1 MTILL
6 TAALAAL
13 SLTGCTGNGVSPD
26 AGYPLER
33 FSLSVG
39 DYVYHAAIDQESHI
53 AKIGAIKYGGQ
64 VSKVDYRLADGATIS
79 PDPKDFTGDWPE
91 SQDFT
96 VTCDGE
102 ETVYTVVL
110 SAYESRFPGAD
121 DDVLFLKRVLYAN
134 DVAKMIDLN
143 YLPMKLYPG
152 IYERIGQEFSLFRIL
167 KEVYGV
173 ESYQQYKVLKVC
185 VADDDKAKALSV
197 KEGSALFDMYKVSYM
212 ASGAPIHVSISY
224 ISGESANYVI
234 SGEENRQFY
243 SGFNWKT

>member
-121 DDVLFLKRVLYAN
+121 DDVLFFDDFDQADGLDMDAWNYVPRGTAAWQVSMSGSPDHSYIQDGNLVLAIVSE
-134 DVAKMIDLN
+134 DGECLSGGVKTQG
-143 YLPMKLYPG
+143 KLWFQAP
-152 IYERIGQEFSLFRIL
+152 FRI
-167 KEVYGV
+167 EVRAKFV
-173 ESYQQYKVLKVC
+173 DDAESVGQAICEYLC
-185 VADDDKAKALSV
+185 
-197 KEGSALFDMYKVSYM
+197 SAEM
-212 ASGAPIHVSISY
+212 
-224 ISGESANYVI
+224 
-234 SGEENRQFY
+234 
-243 SGFNWKT
+243 